1 MVKVSFLSFAALFL
15 TSCNGFLGPSC
26 HEHHHHATVSLAA
39 LGNPSDGLAT
49 RRDLFHLATAACAA
63 SVLAPQPTFAL
74 TGPTD
79 GNLVDLPP
87 EAVRS
92 YLQYRMPLQTS
103 ADYYVFELQDKIKD
117 SDDWGEIGE
126 LFRALNN
133 RGQGQPSRIER
144 EYVNP
149 MRILGLSM
157 PPDIADR
164 MRESQFKFEKAMTI
178 ITKATAGIRRDLP
191 IEIDKNAV
199 AIAQTGWEEGRV
211 ALNEFFD
218 TLNEA
223 TGLSEMKA
231 IPPAGPYQFKD
242 YGRSQRRYLELM
254 KVTKLCQNRG
264 GPTLSQAWG
273 QLMVTGTVQDSCGI
287 AAALEDY
294 FYQ

>member
-1 MVKVSFLSFAALFL
+1 
-15 TSCNGFLGPSC
+15 
-26 HEHHHHATVSLAA
+26 
-39 LGNPSDGLAT
+39 
-49 RRDLFHLATAACAA
+49 
-63 SVLAPQPTFAL
+63 
-74 TGPTD
+74 
-79 GNLVDLPP
+79 
-87 EAVRS
+87 
-92 YLQYRMPLQTS
+92 MPLQTS

-164 MRESQFKFEKAMTI
+164 MRESQFKFEKAMAI

-223 TGLSEMKA
+223 TGLSEMKV
-231 IPPAGPYQFKD
+231 IPPAGPNQFKD